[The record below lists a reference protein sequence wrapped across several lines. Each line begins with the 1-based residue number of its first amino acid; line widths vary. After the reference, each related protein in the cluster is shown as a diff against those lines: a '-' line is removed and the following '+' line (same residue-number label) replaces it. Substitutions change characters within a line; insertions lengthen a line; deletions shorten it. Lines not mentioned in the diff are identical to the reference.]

1 MNLAEGTYNHNTGY
15 LYSRLKGFEK
25 SFRSQAEKALES
37 APAFKHLKTNTA
49 IESSIN
55 ELEHRGLD
63 RCPDRTQ
70 DNFKRYVGLAITAYN
85 LHNIS

>member
-1 MNLAEGTYNHNTGY
+1 MPK
-15 LYSRLKGFEK
+15 KGK
-25 SFRSQAEKALES
+25 RSQAEKALES
-37 APAFKHLKTNTA
+37 DPAFKKLKNKHSA
-49 IESSIN
+49 VESNIN

-85 LHNIS
+85 LHKIGRELLRQRRSEQQCRKAA